1 VHEVEPPGSGGSV
14 SRGYL
19 ESKAFRVAAHDPE
32 A

>member
-1 VHEVEPPGSGGSV
+1 VEPPGPGGSV

-19 ESKAFRVAAHDPE
+19 ESEASRVTAHDPE